1 MLTSGFFPGNGERLV
16 HTHTHAHRHTYTYA
30 PIKNISFFQIY
41 KPVEQLMRSFLP
53 LNTSL
58 ELHIIN
64 LINKQ
69 IEQTQNGLN
78 HQIKATQIQPNDSV
92 PLGEPYSIKQ

>member
-1 MLTSGFFPGNGERLV
+1 
-16 HTHTHAHRHTYTYA
+16 
-30 PIKNISFFQIY
+30 
-41 KPVEQLMRSFLP
+41 MRSFLP